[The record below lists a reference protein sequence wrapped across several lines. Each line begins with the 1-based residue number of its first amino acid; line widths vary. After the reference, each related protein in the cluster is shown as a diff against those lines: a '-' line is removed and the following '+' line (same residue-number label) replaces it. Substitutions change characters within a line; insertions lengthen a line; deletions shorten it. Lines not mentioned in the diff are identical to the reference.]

1 MSTTELVELIN
12 KLPAEKQK
20 KVVDFIDSL
29 IVADKNQKAEVP
41 FIEIKAGFGGGK
53 GLFGKMSDDFDE
65 PLEEFKA
72 YM

>member
-29 IVADKNQKAEVP
+29 IVADKNRKSEVP